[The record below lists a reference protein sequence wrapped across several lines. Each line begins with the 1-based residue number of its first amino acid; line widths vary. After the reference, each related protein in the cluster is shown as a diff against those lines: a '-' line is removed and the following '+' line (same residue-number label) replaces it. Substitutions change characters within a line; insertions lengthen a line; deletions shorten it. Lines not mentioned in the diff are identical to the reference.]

1 MEKENKPSREFLERS
16 KLIQLDSEFCLLKH
30 KCKMEELE
38 FERETQRR
46 FHENQM
52 SYHRIK
58 RADINRE
65 ITRKELNSNFN

>member
-1 MEKENKPSREFLERS
+1 MEKKDNFSETFFEKKEFL
-16 KLIQLDSEFCLLKH
+16 KLQVEFEMLKH
-30 KCKMEELE
+30 KNKMEELE

-65 ITRKELNSNFN
+65 ITRKGLNNFK